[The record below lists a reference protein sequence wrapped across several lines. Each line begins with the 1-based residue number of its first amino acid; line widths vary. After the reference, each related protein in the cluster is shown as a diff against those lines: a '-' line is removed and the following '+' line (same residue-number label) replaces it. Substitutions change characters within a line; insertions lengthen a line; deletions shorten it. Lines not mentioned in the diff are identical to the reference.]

1 MPTVRLAPSG
11 RALGLLAALAAAS
24 PACPAGN
31 AGPFDGLSGTWTGAG
46 SAALANGAVERLRC
60 QATYAVSGGGDTL
73 DQDLRCASDQDH
85 FDFRIQLANQNG
97 AILGNWTEL
106 TRQVQGGISGHGSN
120 GSIQA
125 TVRGQAFSAEVAVT
139 TRGAQQSV
147 TIRGQGGGFSA
158 VSIVLRRE
166 R

>member
-1 MPTVRLAPSG
+1 MATVRFALSGLTLA
-11 RALGLLAALAAAS
+11 LLAALGGTSPAS
-24 PACPAGN
+24 PAGSG
-31 AGPFDGLSGTWTGAG
+31 GPFDGLSGTWTGAG
-46 SAALANGAVERLRC
+46 SAALANGAVEPLRC

-73 DQDLRCASDQDH
+73 DQDLRCASDHDR

-106 TRQVQGGISGHGSN
+106 TRQVQGGISGHGSS
-120 GSIQA
+120 GAIQA

-147 TIRGQGGGFSA
+147 TIRGQGGGFST
-158 VSIVLRRE
+158 VSIVLRRG